1 MTLSV
6 SLKAL
11 ILVASVNIAVVGAF
25 TTYPGQGKIGVAAI
39 RHAFPIRK
47 PSSLC
52 LTAGEQVPVRH
63 GEASRKYRRTVFTH
77 QDWIDHRASDS
88 LLKNLSS
95 IITSGI
101 VRQIVGEISL
111 VAAIATA
118 VVVWNGKIAPEYGL
132 PMFCLPTAPFTLSSP
147 ALGLLLVFRTN
158 KSYERWWEARQRWG
172 EIITQSRNVV
182 RMGSTWTND
191 AEVLDQLVTA
201 AWLFPRA
208 IMNKLSGPDDDDDFQ
223 EELREHFGKYDDPES
238 CVLNLM
244 SAPDRAFAALMNLSA
259 AVNALDI
266 DQQRQIEIDKSL
278 VILGDQLGACER
290 IFTAPVPLAY
300 TRHTARF
307 LGIWMFL
314 VPFAMYEDFARTSH
328 LALPLVP
335 ASAMLAFFM
344 FGIEELAVQLEE
356 PFSILPMQRF
366 CDGILAAGTGLRD
379 WSVENKG
386 ITIGSKKQRS
396 SVESKELIGS
406 NKQ

>member
-1 MTLSV
+1 MTIFV

-11 ILVASVNIAVVGAF
+11 LLVASATITAVSAF
-25 TTYPGQGKIGVAAI
+25 NTGRGQGKIGAAAI
-39 RHAFPIRK
+39 RHSLPIRK
-47 PSSLC
+47 PSLLC
-52 LTAGEQVPVRH
+52 LTTGEQVPVRC
-63 GEASRKYRRTVFTH
+63 GENSRKYRRTVFTH
-77 QDWIDHRASDS
+77 QDWIDHRSTDS
-88 LLKNLSS
+88 LYLNLSS
-95 IITSGI
+95 ILTSGI
-101 VRQIVGEISL
+101 VRQIVGEISV
-111 VAAIATA
+111 VAGIASA
-118 VVVWNGKIAPEYGL
+118 VVVWNGILAPEYGL

-182 RMGSTWTND
+182 RMGSTWTDD
-191 AEVLDQLVTA
+191 AEALEQLVIA

-223 EELREHFGKYDDPES
+223 EELRKQFGKYDDPES

-244 SAPDRAFAALMNLSA
+244 SAPDRSFAALMNLSA
-259 AVNALDI
+259 AVNALSI

-314 VPFAMYEDFARTSH
+314 VPFAMYEDFVKTSY

-335 ASAMLAFFM
+335 ASAMLALFM

-366 CDGILAAGTGLRD
+366 CDGILQAATGLRD
-379 WSVENKG
+379 WSANNKG
-386 ITIGSKKQRS
+386 TIGSKKQHW
-396 SVESKELIGS
+396 SVESKEAIGS
-406 NKQ
+406 NKR